1 MSHPD
6 SLVAV
11 LDANVLYPQWL
22 RDVLLTLAAL
32 GYHEPRWSDQ
42 IIDEMRRNVLN
53 GHPDIDPDRF
63 DAVTITALRRAF
75 PAARVAVGDDLV
87 EEMDNATEDRH
98 VLAAAIT
105 AGANVIVTS
114 NVADFTASRYVAA
127 GDVAIETPSRFLTTA
142 LDQHP
147 EVMATAL
154 LRLATHRRGVRTV
167 ADVLLR
173 LEDNQT
179 LRAFVAEARSR
190 LL

>member
-53 GHPDIDPDRF
+53 DHPDIDPDRF
-63 DAVTITALRRAF
+63 DAVTVMALRRAF
-75 PAARVAVGDDLV
+75 PAARVAVEDDLV
-87 EEMDNATEDRH
+87 EQMDNAIEDRH
-98 VLAAAIT
+98 VLAAALA
-105 AGANVIVTS
+105 AGADVVVTS
-114 NVADFTASRYVAA
+114 NVADFTTSQYVAA
-127 GDVAIETPSRFLTTA
+127 GDVAIETPSTFLTTA

-154 LRLATHRRGVRTV
+154 LHLATHRRGVQTLV
-167 ADVLLR
+167 DVLAK